1 MNFSDFA
8 KMLYPHIGKGQEI
21 PAYVLSLIDMVMEDP
36 SDKVDITASEND
48 TYNPLSSLSTNL
60 LNKIYNGERNISK
73 KNASIVC
80 NHFSKTKLVDVIHAL
95 PFDAQTQLCTSLAE
109 KGVVATEDTVDER
122 CAEICS
128 QILHS
133 LAAGVASVK
142 MIPNAKVDEAGEK
155 LKGVPV
161 TTAYIQDGK
170 VHIDGITI
178 ELPKQLQPPT
188 DIAPHELPYI
198 EQLLRAYA
206 DALNRNSIASSEV
219 DTLPKRY
226 RIDFADQRKAYY
238 SADNA
243 HHSARE
249 IFENG
254 ESMFQDLKDDAY
266 EGIKP
271 TYWKD
276 YDHGYAR
283 LIAVL
288 EKITDTTL
296 DKSDLSKVRG
306 LISNLE
312 KKGICQI
319 LVNDGT
325 IESWVI
331 DDDEAV

>member
-8 KMLYPHIGKGQEI
+8 KMLYPYIGKGQEI

-36 SDKVDITASEND
+36 SSEIDIAASKND
-48 TYNPLSSLSTNL
+48 TYNPLSLSTSL

-73 KNASIVC
+73 KNASIIC
-80 NHFSKTKLVDVIHAL
+80 NHFSKTKLVDTIHAL
-95 PFDAQTQLCTSLAE
+95 PFDTQSQLCTSLAE
-109 KGVVATEDTVDER
+109 NGVVATEDTADEC

-128 QILHS
+128 QILHN
-133 LAAGVASVK
+133 LAIGAPSIATIPSTAGRETV
-142 MIPNAKVDEAGEK
+142 GK
-155 LKGVPV
+155 LKGVPLATV
-161 TTAYIQDGK
+161 YIRDGK
-170 VHIDGITI
+170 VHIDGLTI

-188 DIAPHELPYI
+188 DLDPHELPYV

-206 DALNRNSIASSEV
+206 DALNMDSIASSEV

-238 SADNA
+238 SADSV
-243 HHSARE
+243 HRSARE
-249 IFENG
+249 VFENG
-254 ESMFQDLKDDAY
+254 EAMFQDLKDDAY

-271 TYWKD
+271 TYWKE
-276 YDHGYAR
+276 YDHGYSR

-288 EKITDTTL
+288 EKVTDTTL
-296 DKSDLSKVRG
+296 DKSELSQIRG
-306 LISNLE
+306 LIGNLE
-312 KKGICQI
+312 KKGVCHI

-331 DDDEAV
+331 DDETV

>member
-1 MNFSDFA
+1 M
-8 KMLYPHIGKGQEI
+8 
-21 PAYVLSLIDMVMEDP
+21 
-36 SDKVDITASEND
+36 
-48 TYNPLSSLSTNL
+48 
-60 LNKIYNGERNISK
+60 
-73 KNASIVC
+73 
-80 NHFSKTKLVDVIHAL
+80 
-95 PFDAQTQLCTSLAE
+95 
-109 KGVVATEDTVDER
+109 DEC
-122 CAEICS
+122 CAEIFS

-133 LAAGVASVK
+133 LAAGVSGIST
-142 MIPNAKVDEAGEK
+142 IPNATVPNADEK

-178 ELPKQLQPPT
+178 DLPKQLQPPT
-188 DIAPHELPYI
+188 DIAPHELPFI

-206 DALNRNSIASSEV
+206 DALNRDSISSNDVE
-219 DTLPKRY
+219 TLPKRY
-226 RIDFADQRKAYY
+226 RMDFTDQRKAYY
-238 SADNA
+238 SADNV

-254 ESMFQDLKDDAY
+254 EAMFQDLKVDAY

-296 DKSDLSKVRG
+296 DKSDLSKIRG
-306 LISNLE
+306 PISNLE
-312 KKGICQI
+312 KKGVCHI

>member
-36 SDKVDITASEND
+36 SDEVDIASSEND
-48 TYNPLSSLSTNL
+48 TYNPLSSLSQNL
-60 LNKIYNGERNISK
+60 LNKVYNGDRNISK
-73 KNASIVC
+73 KNASIIC
-80 NHFSKTKLVDVIHAL
+80 NHFSTTQLMDALHTL
-95 PFDAQTQLCTSLAE
+95 PFDAQSQLCASLAE
-109 KGVVATEDTVDER
+109 KGIVTTEDAVDER

-133 LAAGVASVK
+133 LAAGVSGVK
-142 MIPNAKVDEAGEK
+142 LIPDTQVTEAGEK
-155 LKGVPV
+155 INGVPV
-161 TTAYIQDGK
+161 ATAYIQDGK
-170 VHIDGITI
+170 VHIDGIAI
-178 ELPKQLQPPT
+178 ELPQQLQPPT

-206 DALNRNSIASSEV
+206 DALSRDSISSNEV
-219 DTLPKRY
+219 NTLPKRY
-226 RIDFADQRKAYY
+226 RIDFSDQRKAYY
-238 SADNA
+238 SADNV
-243 HHSARE
+243 HRSARE
-249 IFENG
+249 VFENG

-276 YDHGYAR
+276 YEHGYAR

-288 EKITDTTL
+288 EKITNTTL

-312 KKGICQI
+312 KKGVCHI

-325 IESWVI
+325 IESWVF
-331 DDDEAV
+331 DDEAV